1 MTDGQILGWSHLVT
15 PDSLAASWTAKN
27 KVNSTLVR
35 DHNQIPFLS
44 SGYVIELN
52 QKFFQAVSKWN
63 FGEARD
69 ISYLDNFLYSFIIM
83 VAMVDNAEQTEYQIS
98 SGPPAMLPAGA
109 NQYVVGI

>member
-1 MTDGQILGWSHLVT
+1 MTDGQILGWSHQTVWLPVEQ
-15 PDSLAASWTAKN
+15 PKI
-27 KVNSTLVR
+27 VNSTLVR